1 MRKYSQL
8 KKDKFNTTIISLIYS
23 LDETRKKEEVIRFPW
38 ERYLF
43 TFFISTLFFIT
54 FDPAGKGYYLP
65 YFIFIFTTLSV
76 LGREDWKRIQEV
88 EEQNQIRRERIKKI
102 IKEEFQHEQEEIT
115 KRVHAW
121 KRRRVAELQRI
132 STEAVERRN
141 QEQTQRRTRRLEELW
156 CLQQHLNYMMGDTFY
171 FRNI

>member
-1 MRKYSQL
+1 MRKHAQL

-43 TFFISTLFFIT
+43 TFFTLTLFFIT

-76 LGREDWKRIQEV
+76 LGREDWKKIQQV

-132 STEAVERRN
+132 STEAVERRD
-141 QEQTQRRTRRLEELW
+141 QEQIQRRTRRLEELW

>member
-1 MRKYSQL
+1 MRQYAQL

-38 ERYLF
+38 ERHLF
-43 TFFISTLFFIT
+43 TFFTLALFFIT

-76 LGREDWKRIQEV
+76 LGREDWKKIQQV
-88 EEQNQIRRERIKKI
+88 EEQNKIRRERIKKI

-115 KRVHAW
+115 AW
-121 KRRRVAELQRI
+121 KGRRVAELQRKKK
-132 STEAVERRN
+132 R
-141 QEQTQRRTRRLEELW
+141 EEFENRYNDKENDAITLGVY
-156 CLQQHLNYMMGDTFY
+156 N
-171 FRNI
+171 NS

>member
-8 KKDKFNTTIISLIYS
+8 KKDKFNKTIISLIYS

-43 TFFISTLFFIT
+43 TFFTLTLFFIT
-54 FDPAGKGYYLP
+54 FDPAGKESYLP

-76 LGREDWKRIQEV
+76 LGREDWKRIQQV
-88 EEQNQIRRERIKKI
+88 EEQNKIRRERIKKI

-121 KRRRVAELQRI
+121 KRRRVAELERI

-171 FRNI
+171 FRNN

>member
-1 MRKYSQL
+1 MRKHAQL

-43 TFFISTLFFIT
+43 TFFTLTLFFIT
-54 FDPAGKGYYLP
+54 FDPAGKEYYLP

-76 LGREDWKRIQEV
+76 LGREDWKKIQQV

-121 KRRRVAELQRI
+121 KRRIVVELQRR

-141 QEQTQRRTRRLEELW
+141 QEQTQRRTRRLNEFRR
-156 CLQQHLNYMMGDTFY
+156 LQQDLNYMMGNTFY
-171 FRNI
+171 YRNI

>member
-1 MRKYSQL
+1 MKKYSQL
-8 KKDKFNTTIISLIYS
+8 KRDKFNKTIISLIYS

-76 LGREDWKRIQEV
+76 LGREDWKKIQEV

-102 IKEEFQHEQEEIT
+102 IKEEFRHEQEEIT

-121 KRRRVAELQRI
+121 KRRRVTELQRRSMEEEKRRSREQI
-132 STEAVERRN
+132 QRQRERR
-141 QEQTQRRTRRLEELW
+141 
-156 CLQQHLNYMMGDTFY
+156 D
-171 FRNI
+171 

>member
-1 MRKYSQL
+1 MRKHAQL
-8 KKDKFNTTIISLIYS
+8 KKDKFNTAIISLIYS

-43 TFFISTLFFIT
+43 TFFTLTLFFIT

-76 LGREDWKRIQEV
+76 LGREDWKRIQQV
-88 EEQNQIRRERIKKI
+88 QEQNQIRRERIKKI

-171 FRNI
+171 FRNN

>member
-1 MRKYSQL
+1 MRKHAQL

-76 LGREDWKRIQEV
+76 LGREDWKRIQQV
-88 EEQNQIRRERIKKI
+88 EEQNKIRRERIKKI

-121 KRRRVAELQRI
+121 KRRRVVELQRI

-156 CLQQHLNYMMGDTFY
+156 CLQQHLNYMIGDTFY

>member
-1 MRKYSQL
+1 MRKHTQL

-43 TFFISTLFFIT
+43 TFFTLTLFFIT
-54 FDPAGKGYYLP
+54 FDPAGKEYYLP

-76 LGREDWKRIQEV
+76 LGREDWKKIQQV
-88 EEQNQIRRERIKKI
+88 EEQNQIRREKIKKI

-156 CLQQHLNYMMGDTFY
+156 CLQQHLNYMIGDTFY

>member
-1 MRKYSQL
+1 MRQYAQL

-43 TFFISTLFFIT
+43 TFFTLTLFFIT
-54 FDPAGKGYYLP
+54 FDPAGKESYLP

-76 LGREDWKRIQEV
+76 LGREDWKRIQQV
-88 EEQNQIRRERIKKI
+88 EEQNKIRRERIKKI

-121 KRRRVAELQRI
+121 KRRRVAELERI

-141 QEQTQRRTRRLEELW
+141 QEQTQRRTRRLEEFR
-156 CLQQHLNYMMGDTFY
+156 CLQQRLNYIMGDTFY
-171 FRNI
+171 FRNN

>member
-8 KKDKFNTTIISLIYS
+8 KKDKFNKTIISLIYS

-65 YFIFIFTTLSV
+65 YFIFIFTILSV

-121 KRRRVAELQRI
+121 KRRIVAELQRR
-132 STEAVERRN
+132 SVEAEKRRD
-141 QEQTQRRTRRLEELW
+141 QEQIQRRTRRLEEFRR
-156 CLQQHLNYMMGDTFY
+156 LQQDLNYMMGNTFY
-171 FRNI
+171 YRNN

>member
-8 KKDKFNTTIISLIYS
+8 KKDKFNKTIISLIYS

-43 TFFISTLFFIT
+43 TFFTSTLFFIT

-76 LGREDWKRIQEV
+76 LGREDG
-88 EEQNQIRRERIKKI
+88 
-102 IKEEFQHEQEEIT
+102 KE
-115 KRVHAW
+115 
-121 KRRRVAELQRI
+121 
-132 STEAVERRN
+132 
-141 QEQTQRRTRRLEELW
+141 
-156 CLQQHLNYMMGDTFY
+156 
-171 FRNI
+171 